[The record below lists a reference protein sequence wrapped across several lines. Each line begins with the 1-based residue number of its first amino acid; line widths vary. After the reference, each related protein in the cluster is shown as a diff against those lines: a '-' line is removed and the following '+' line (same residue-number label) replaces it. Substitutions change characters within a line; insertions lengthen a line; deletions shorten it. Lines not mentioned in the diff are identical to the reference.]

1 MGGKDDVN
9 ELNVCGPVRS
19 SWSGKHS
26 RGSTTR
32 PYGAKDSSLSQC
44 LKGDSHAG
52 ESSILRS
59 VVLCEDI
66 DGDMEDVK
74 ESDNLEHHS
83 PASPSAEETSGPV
96 PFPKVAAQEE
106 FKRRCG
112 GQASGGGAATSFI
125 RRLMVP
131 PHRLSPLRKHWEE
144 IVQPLVEHM
153 KLLVRMNVK
162 RRCVEL
168 KMSPKTPEISYLQKG
183 ADFVRSFLLGFEI
196 PDGLALLRL
205 DDLFLESFEIK
216 DVKRLVGDH
225 LSRCIGRISG
235 KEGKTKF
242 AIENATR
249 TRIVLADS
257 HIHILGAF
265 QNIKL
270 ARDSICALILGS
282 PAGKVYN
289 RLRTVSRRLQERL

>member
-1 MGGKDDVN
+1 MTDYV
-9 ELNVCGPVRS
+9 
-19 SWSGKHS
+19 S
-26 RGSTTR
+26 RGVAGKVRKSKR
-32 PYGAKDSSLSQC
+32 HVDAPYALKDSCVGNANSEPALEDVDIV
-44 LKGDSHAG
+44 LAP
-52 ESSILRS
+52 
-59 VVLCEDI
+59 VTLCEKP
-66 DGDMEDVK
+66 GEFMEDDEGELRK
-74 ESDNLEHHS
+74 TTTPD
-83 PASPSAEETSGPV
+83 AEKPCDFAEVNSTLMEVSS
-96 PFPKVAAQEE
+96 FPKVAAQEE
-106 FKRRCG
+106 VQRRLG
-112 GQASGGGAATSFI
+112 ASSGGGVSASFI

-144 IVQPLVEHM
+144 IVQPLVQHM

-168 KMSPKTPEISYLQKG
+168 KMSPKTPEVAYLQKG
-183 ADFVRSFLLGFEI
+183 ADFVRSFLLGFDI
-196 PDGLALLRL
+196 QDGLALLRL

-242 AIENATR
+242 AVENATR

-257 HIHILGAF
+257 HIHILGGF

-289 RLRTVSRRLQERL
+289 RLRIVSRRLQERL